1 MDIKIQNC
9 KNNNTIC
16 NTKDWVEYTDKVREA
31 LEKQI
36 EKTPIQSYYSEGDY
50 TWECVN
56 CEETVDEGQNYCHHC
71 GQKLLEWD

>member
-1 MDIKIQNC
+1 MIRKKHNYAQFEGIDFYGLAIN
-9 KNNNTIC
+9 
-16 NTKDWVEYTDKVREA
+16 A
-31 LEKQI
+31 LEKQMP
-36 EKTPIQSYYSEGDY
+36 KTPIQSYYSEGDY